1 MVNMSYCKFRNT
13 LAAIKEC
20 DELFEADVDMNAE
33 LSEDEFR
40 ALKRMVSLLEDVDLG
55 RLGDIIQEVEENR
68 E

>member
-1 MVNMSYCKFRNT
+1 MNFCRFQNT

-20 DELFEADVDMNAE
+20 DELFEADVDMIAE

-40 ALKRMVSLLEDVDLG
+40 ALKRMVSLLEDIDLG
-55 RLGDIIQEVEENR
+55 RLGDAIQEVEDSR

>member
-1 MVNMSYCKFRNT
+1 MVNMSYCRFQNT

-20 DELFEADVDMNAE
+20 DELFEADADMIAE

-40 ALKRMVSLLEDVDLG
+40 ALKRMVSLLEDIDLG
-55 RLGDIIQEVEENR
+55 SLGDAIQEVEDSR

>member
-1 MVNMSYCKFRNT
+1 MVNMSYCRFQNT

-20 DELFEADVDMNAE
+20 DELFEADVDMIAE

-40 ALKRMVSLLEDVDLG
+40 ALKRMVSLLEDIDLG
-55 RLGDIIQEVEENR
+55 SLGDAIQEVEDSR